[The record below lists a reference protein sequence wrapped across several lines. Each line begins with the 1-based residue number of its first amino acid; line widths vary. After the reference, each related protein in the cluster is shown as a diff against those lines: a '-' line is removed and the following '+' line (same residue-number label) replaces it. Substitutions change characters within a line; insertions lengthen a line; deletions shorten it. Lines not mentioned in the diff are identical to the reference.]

1 MAKGQAFSGEFKQR
15 VIEDMRANRL
25 SFRET
30 ARKYGLRSHEQIR
43 QWERIY
49 LAEGAAG
56 LYVDRRGRK
65 STGRPAKLPK
75 QVEED
80 LLAENQRLRM
90 EIDYLKKLNALVSK
104 EEQQNRKR
112 K

>member
-1 MAKGQAFSGEFKQR
+1 MPKGIPYSGEFKQK
-15 VIEDMRANRL
+15 VIEAMREGNL
-25 SFRET
+25 SFKET
-30 ARKYGLRSHEQIR
+30 RRRFGIR
-43 QWERIY
+43 GHHAIQDWERTY
-49 LAEGAAG
+49 LTEGVAG
-56 LYVDRRGRK
+56 LYVDRRGYK
-65 STGRPAKLPK
+65 STGRSKKLPK

-104 EEQQNRKR
+104 EEQENRKH

>member
-1 MAKGQAFSGEFKQR
+1 MHETRQR
-15 VIEDMRANRL
+15 VGINGQQASQD
-25 SFRET
+25 
-30 ARKYGLRSHEQIR
+30 
-43 QWERIY
+43 WERIY

-65 STGRPAKLPK
+65 GNGCPAKLPK

-90 EIDYLKKLNALVSK
+90 EIDYLKIFS
-104 EEQQNRKR
+104 
-112 K
+112 